1 MLKFS
6 CKHFATNYSKEQFC
20 LFELKG
26 LGGKMALVQGEL
38 ITIKSKSNKVLRVKK
53 QLLWAAVA
61 TLAHKIQNRKCI
73 EILFLPLSLLV

>member
-1 MLKFS
+1 
-6 CKHFATNYSKEQFC
+6 
-20 LFELKG
+20 
-26 LGGKMALVQGEL
+26 MALVQGEL

-53 QLLWAAVA
+53 RLLWAAVA